1 MINKLKTVFVILVFF
16 ILFTLSGCTSSTPQL
31 ERFMLEKYEDDQN
44 YVALSGE
51 IVEHDD
57 DRVIIRCEELKEYI
71 DYATDTCDYYIY
83 STQPIELTNGDT
95 IDFITV
101 PFHFYNGQHLPIV
114 QVTINGTELLS
125 FDEGKINLINWVI
138 NHLKF

>member
-1 MINKLKTVFVILVFF
+1 MISKTKKLFVISIF
-16 ILFTLSGCTSSTPQL
+16 ILLCTLSGCTLATPQL

-51 IVEHDD
+51 IVEYDND
-57 DRVIIRCEELKEYI
+57 KVIIRCEQLKEYI
-71 DYATDTCDYYIY
+71 NCATDTCDYYIY

-95 IDFITV
+95 IDFTTV

-125 FDEGKINLINWVI
+125 FDEGKTNLIKWVN

>member
-1 MINKLKTVFVILVFF
+1 MKKVVVLLVIVLLSV
-16 ILFTLSGCTSSTPQL
+16 LSGCTLETPQL
-31 ERFMLEKYEDDQN
+31 ERFMLEKYEDDQS

-51 IVEHDD
+51 IVEYDD
-57 DRVIIRCEELKEYI
+57 DKVIIRCEKLKEYI
-71 DYATDTCDYYIY
+71 NYVADTCDYYIY

-125 FDEGKINLINWVI
+125 FDEGKINLINWVN